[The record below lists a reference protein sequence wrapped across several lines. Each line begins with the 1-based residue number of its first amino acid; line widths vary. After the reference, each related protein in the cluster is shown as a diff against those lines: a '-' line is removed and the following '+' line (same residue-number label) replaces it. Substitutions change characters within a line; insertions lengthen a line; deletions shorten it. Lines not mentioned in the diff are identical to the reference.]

1 MPDNQLTMKSLLKQS
16 FLVLAISFLMVSCV
30 TNEKKNVSKNIENP
44 AALSTKGNGEWWE
57 KRHKEIVERLDK
69 NPQLILV
76 GNSIFHTL
84 DNEDR
89 KKVWEKHLDQYQ
101 TVNMGISGDR
111 TENVIW
117 RLQNGAIENINP
129 KVALV
134 LIGTNNTDG
143 NHYLNI
149 STPEE
154 LEGGIWRICEILRQK
169 LPNTKIVL
177 LGILPYGYKPNHRD
191 NINKATNQL
200 IAKFC
205 ERDDNIYYLDIGD
218 IYLNEEGTVR
228 KEIMPDFLHPNA
240 EGHLLMF
247 DALEKG
253 LTAMMNK

>member
-1 MPDNQLTMKSLLKQS
+1 
-16 FLVLAISFLMVSCV
+16 MVSCV